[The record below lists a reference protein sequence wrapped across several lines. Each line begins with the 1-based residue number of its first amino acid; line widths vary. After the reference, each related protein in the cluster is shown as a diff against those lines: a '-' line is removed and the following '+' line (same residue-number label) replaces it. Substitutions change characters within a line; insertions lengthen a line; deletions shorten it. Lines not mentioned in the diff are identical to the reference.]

1 MIDKYKLSP
10 DAHNRILNKIRQVLF
25 FNKQPSSQPEIYI
38 LGGQPGAGKS
48 VLTERVL
55 KSNSS
60 DNFVSINGDEFRTLH
75 PDAREIFQKHDK
87 DFARYTDP
95 DTRLWTSE
103 IFEEAIK
110 NHYNIIFEGTMRTD
124 QICQTILNLQKEG
137 YKINILV
144 MAVPEIKSRISI
156 YSRYQEQLEKYP
168 IARFTSRFSHDA
180 AYFGM
185 LDTLTKIENEHL
197 YDTIT
202 VCNREGDVVFSTGDK
217 NIAQAIISERQKPL
231 TTKDITD
238 LSTTTDTLFKK
249 IQNRMENPA
258 YIQDLKNLKQTL
270 PTLPT
275 QNFSRQ

>member
-1 MIDKYKLSP
+1 MFDKYKLS
-10 DAHNRILNKIRQVLF
+10 DHIHNIILEQLKEETFSNVT
-25 FNKQPSSQPEIYI
+25 PSSQPEIYI
-38 LGGQPGAGKS
+38 LGGQPGAAKS

-60 DNFVSINGDEFRTLH
+60 DNLVSINGDEFRTLH

-124 QICQTILNLQKEG
+124 QICHTILNLQKEG

-144 MAVPEIKSRISI
+144 MAVPEIKSRVSI

-202 VCNREGDVVFSTGDK
+202 VCNRDGDVVFSTGDK

-249 IQNRMENPA
+249 MQNRMENPE

-270 PTLPT
+270 PTLPA
-275 QNFSRQ
+275 QDFSCQ